1 MRRVLIIIVVL
12 LGVYACEPN
21 NVDENIYQQPEAQSS
36 QGSDDIEKG
45 NACPPNDRNCNGIPD
60 NEE

>member
-1 MRRVLIIIVVL
+1 MKKLIYVLAIFALTLSCTNSTVNE
-12 LGVYACEPN
+12 YEK
-21 NVDENIYQQPEAQSS
+21 EYTQSE
-36 QGSDDIEKG
+36 GEDDIEKG